1 MYISVRLFSLAKYG
15 VDYYPVLPKICYH
28 TFLRRFILFYM
39 AKQDKFTF
47 YPMCSKQKLYLEMD
61 STKES
66 YVV

>member
-1 MYISVRLFSLAKYG
+1 
-15 VDYYPVLPKICYH
+15 
-28 TFLRRFILFYM
+28 M